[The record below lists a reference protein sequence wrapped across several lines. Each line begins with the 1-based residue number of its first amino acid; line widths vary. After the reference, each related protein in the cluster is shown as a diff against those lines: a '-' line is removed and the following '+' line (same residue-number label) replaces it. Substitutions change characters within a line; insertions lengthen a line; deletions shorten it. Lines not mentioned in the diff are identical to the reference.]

1 MKKMS
6 ITLKVRL
13 ICSFFENLITMA
25 FLPFMALYLSD
36 MVNQTFS
43 GVFLFMLVLLNFPI
57 SMISGHIIERFP
69 KKRTLLIYQVIL
81 CISLLTMAVTISNQL
96 IFIILFCIAYS
107 IFSISSG
114 MAQPLIDTIIMDAIT
129 PEVEHYIYK
138 VSYWLTNV
146 AVACGAFIGG
156 TMYSLNKSALFFIA
170 FVIFTLVLFA
180 LYIWIPNDQS
190 YVSNAKEK
198 EMPLNH
204 TRSLKGFLHQY
215 QIVLKDKIY
224 MYLIIGSSIL
234 IMGELSTSSYISIR
248 LKQEFETISL
258 FHIHIDGVR
267 MYSILIMTNTIVVIA
282 LTYFISK
289 YILKMNNEKAL
300 LIGLILYVIGYSGI
314 TYLNELS
321 LLIIFMII
329 ATFGEMIYSPIFGEQ
344 RYKVIPADK
353 RGTYSAVNALSF
365 HFANLLARFGIILG
379 VFLNSVGMTIYMF
392 VLLMVGSFLLYGGVR
407 QFNGKALINQK

>member
-1 MKKMS
+1 
-6 ITLKVRL
+6 
-13 ICSFFENLITMA
+13 
-25 FLPFMALYLSD
+25 
-36 MVNQTFS
+36 
-43 GVFLFMLVLLNFPI
+43 
-57 SMISGHIIERFP
+57 
-69 KKRTLLIYQVIL
+69 
-81 CISLLTMAVTISNQL
+81 
-96 IFIILFCIAYS
+96 
-107 IFSISSG
+107 
-114 MAQPLIDTIIMDAIT
+114 
-129 PEVEHYIYK
+129 
-138 VSYWLTNV
+138 
-146 AVACGAFIGG
+146 
-156 TMYSLNKSALFFIA
+156 
-170 FVIFTLVLFA
+170 
-180 LYIWIPNDQS
+180 
-190 YVSNAKEK
+190 
-198 EMPLNH
+198 
-204 TRSLKGFLHQY
+204 
-215 QIVLKDKIY
+215 
-224 MYLIIGSSIL
+224 
-234 IMGELSTSSYISIR
+234 MGELSTSSYISIR

-392 VLLMVGSFLLYGGVR
+392 VLLMVGSFLLYGGIR